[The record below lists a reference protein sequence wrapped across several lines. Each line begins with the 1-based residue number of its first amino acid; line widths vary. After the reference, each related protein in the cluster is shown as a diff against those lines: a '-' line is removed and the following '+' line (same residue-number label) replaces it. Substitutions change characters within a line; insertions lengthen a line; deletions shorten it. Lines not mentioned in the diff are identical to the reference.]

1 MHGVRRYL
9 ERPVRAGLEPV
20 LVCAWVDP
28 GVDQRHPVLPDACID
43 IVWNGTQL
51 RVAGPA
57 TGPAQVLGRATYVGV
72 RFQPGAAPGALGV
85 AASELLDRSVPL
97 RDLWG
102 RSADDLA
109 ERLAAAP
116 ANASRLLEEAVM
128 VRWDSAATPDPLI
141 PRIFQELSRQVLSR
155 QELSRQELSRQE
167 LSRQELSRPDVGA
180 RVIER
185 LAGQLGVSE
194 RTLRRH
200 CETAIGYGPKTLHR
214 VLRFRHGLRL
224 IRARVPLVTA
234 AQVAGYVDQAHL
246 AYEFQRLAGATPG
259 QMSRGENVV
268 LSSNGWSATGAAVA
282 PPLPRQ

>member
-128 VRWDSAATPDPLI
+128 DRWDSAATPDPLI
-141 PRIFQELSRQVLSR
+141 PRIFQELSRQV
-155 QELSRQELSRQE
+155 

>member
-1 MHGVRRYL
+1 MQGGRRYL

-20 LVCAWVDP
+20 LVCAWVDR

-51 RVAGPA
+51 QVVGPA
-57 TGPAQVLGRATYVGV
+57 TGPVQVLGRARYVGV
-72 RFQPGAAPGALGV
+72 RFQPGAAAGALGI

-109 ERLAAAP
+109 ERLAAGP
-116 ANASRLLEEAVM
+116 ASASRLLEEAVM
-128 VRWDSAATPDPLI
+128 ARWDSAATADPLI
-141 PRIFQELSRQVLSR
+141 PRIFR
-155 QELSRQELSRQE
+155 
-167 LSRQELSRPDVGA
+167 ELSRPDVGA
-180 RVIER
+180 RVVEN
-185 LAGQLGVSE
+185 LAGELGVSE

-259 QMSRGENVV
+259 EMSRGQNIV
-268 LSSNGWSATGAAVA
+268 LSSNGWSAGGEA
-282 PPLPRQ
+282 PI